1 MILFGVNIVAI
12 LMFQITRD
20 TMLAFR
26 DKFNKSTIIK
36 VELGMGMFVQL
47 SIFAV
52 QAFIA
57 KMMVKFV
64 RPIRRSKS
72 FVMQIKIEDTLRQ
85 LRSEENRANH
95 SQIDNERRSLLLA
108 QQARADLQVL
118 DDQTSYDDC
127 DINDRILTEFIAGNQ
142 LLES

>member
-52 QAFIA
+52 
-57 KMMVKFV
+57 
-64 RPIRRSKS
+64 
-72 FVMQIKIEDTLRQ
+72 
-85 LRSEENRANH
+85 
-95 SQIDNERRSLLLA
+95 
-108 QQARADLQVL
+108 
-118 DDQTSYDDC
+118 
-127 DINDRILTEFIAGNQ
+127 
-142 LLES
+142 